1 MLPHDSSQLEDPDQD
16 RQLGADEQEEE
27 DIQDEQEEQQQED
40 EFPPIDEDLDEEP
53 EADDAQGDVKPSQPG
68 KKPKSVQQQ
77 MDKSG
82 RDIRSRQERR
92 REERDSSGSSNQRQR
107 RPQTS
112 SNLSPTEKYSEV
124 DNPSDQFLPP
134 GQEPSRLDT
143 LTGTGVL
150 SPYTRKQVLKEYNR
164 MQAVRNAFVAWQSQ
178 QRYYVIYQDAGY
190 DENEGKQKWRP
201 IKYELYPLT
210 TSQHFRI
217 RDMQAELDD
226 LRRDITNNVQEI
238 RHPNKLARKAELDL
252 VKLKLQTYFRMV
264 IIPPDPRTHER
275 DPDDE
280 FEGSSWADVR
290 DMLEAADWAFSW
302 VPPSR
307 RIKSSE
313 SSGSEKEEDQSYG
326 IR

>member
-1 MLPHDSSQLEDPDQD
+1 MLNDSSNLDDPDED
-16 RQLGADEQEEE
+16 RRLEADEQDDE
-27 DIQDEQEEQQQED
+27 DIQDDQEEENEGE
-40 EFPPIDEDLDEEP
+40 EFPPEEDTEHEEP
-53 EADDAQGDVKPSQPG
+53 EMDDTKTDVKPNQSE

-77 MDKSG
+77 MQQSG
-82 RDIRSRQERR
+82 RDIRSRQQRR
-92 REERDSSGSSNQRQR
+92 HEERTGRER
-107 RPQTS
+107 RPQVS
-112 SNLSPTEKYSEV
+112 SNISPTEKYSEV
-124 DNPSDQFLPP
+124 DNPSDQFLPI
-134 GQEPSRLDT
+134 GQEPSRMDM

-190 DENEGKQKWRP
+190 DESEGKQKWRP
-201 IKYELYPLT
+201 IKYELYPMT

-217 RDMQAELDD
+217 REMQADLDD
-226 LRRDITNNVQEI
+226 LRRAITNNDRDI
-238 RHPNKLARKAELDL
+238 KHPNRLARKAEIDL
-252 VKLKLQTYFRMV
+252 IKLKLQTYFRMI

-280 FEGSSWADVR
+280 FEGSSWMDVR

-307 RIKSSE
+307 RIKSSDD
-313 SSGSEKEEDQSYG
+313 SGSEKEADQSYG